1 MNTGAKE
8 QLLFEAPRGKRQT
21 IRNSEV
27 CVCVCVYLPS
37 ERCILI
43 CFLTSNCVCYAFVR
57 VCSWSGST
65 GPAGPVFWDPAVME
79 YGRHT
84 ATSPT
89 STLRRSPET
98 KHCSQPVTTS
108 AFSNCSATLFEYD
121 RVAGSVSDGM
131 IIRSTKDKHEEVTFF
146 PPLSGSVRSF

>member
-27 CVCVCVYLPS
+27 CVCVCLPTFRKVYLD
-37 ERCILI
+37 L
-43 CFLTSNCVCYAFVR
+43 FFNLQLFGYAFVR

-79 YGRHT
+79 YGRRT
-84 ATSPT
+84 ATSLT

-98 KHCSQPVTTS
+98 KHCSRPVTTS
-108 AFSNCSATLFEYD
+108 ASSNCSATLFEYD
-121 RVAGSVSDGM
+121 RVTGSVSDGM